1 MLAPGSLFS
10 LLEEAGTFSLIVI
23 VGLMLQVLC
32 VISHNSGDS
41 RLSCQHG
48 TRCVCIEQKNPSGR
62 IIPESANFVLNEFFG
77 LKNRLMITLLLMI
90 MW

>member
-1 MLAPGSLFS
+1 MLAPGSLLS
-10 LLEEAGTFSLIVI
+10 LSEDAGPFSLIVI

-32 VISHNSGDS
+32 VIPHNSGDR

-48 TRCVCIEQKNPSGR
+48 TRCVCIEQKNPSDH
-62 IIPESANFVLNEFFG
+62 IIPESANFVLIEFFG
-77 LKNRLMITLLLMI
+77 LKNRLMITLLFMI